1 MRRALARALPSGPT
15 KETIWPQGL
24 STPQLFHDVIAAQH
38 LFKANIRGFAVAFEG
53 QCFQNGLGPD
63 SIGGDERL
71 MTFAQDC
78 A

>member
-1 MRRALARALPSGPT
+1 MARALSSGPI
-15 KETIWPQGL
+15 KETIWPPGL
-24 STPQLFHDVIAAQH
+24 STPRLFHALIAAQH

-53 QCFQNGLGPD
+53 QCFQNCLGPD
-63 SIGGDERL
+63 AIGGDERL